1 LKTSTASAIRY
12 ERLPGRGYGVVNAG
26 TLWLGPDHLLA
37 VHAFPGGESYRR
49 YFFRDIEAVL
59 VRPTPRRL
67 WINIV
72 LLALAGLSLLPFL
85 VIVGASDGAGSFMGG
100 LFGVGLLFWLLA
112 AAINTA
118 RGPTCE
124 VRIQTAVQCDPVLAL
139 HREATARRVLEI
151 VRARIVA
158 AQGAESR
165 GGDGVGA

>member
-1 LKTSTASAIRY
+1 LKASTASTIRY
-12 ERLPGRGYGVVNAG
+12 ERLPARGYGVVNAG

-49 YFFRDIEAVL
+49 YFFHDIEAVL
-59 VRPTPRRL
+59 MRPTPRRL
-67 WINIV
+67 WINV
-72 LLALAGLSLLPFL
+72 VALVLAGLNLLPFL
-85 VIVGASDGAGSFMGG
+85 VIVGASGGAGSFAAG
-100 LFGVGLLFWLLA
+100 LFGVGLLFCLLV

-139 HREATARRVLEI
+139 HREDAARRVLEI

-158 AQGAESR
+158 AQAAEAQ
-165 GGDGVGA
+165 GGDGVGV